1 MTPMIPT
8 ANKLKCAN

>member
-1 MTPMIPT
+1 MNPTNLT